1 MGETDSA
8 DKFMVLVV
16 EYFTYLF
23 LLKQWR
29 EGYELQIGQPQ
40 VMKLMVKMSQLKS

>member
-1 MGETDSA
+1 MKMGETDSA

-23 LLKQWR
+23 LLKQWEER
-29 EGYELQIGQPQ
+29 WITNRSTTSYQRNWW
-40 VMKLMVKMSQLKS
+40 